1 MAKTRKAPEPLEA
14 LNIQE
19 AFRQKLKQKKDT
31 PAELLELLERKP
43 NSNGNNYTRQKQKI
57 IDYKPTNR
65 KEKQIK
71 TLAVYCLKIW
81 QRRAEGKKIYFN
93 PLLVEIANSPDII
106 TALEQTRPADFKQ
119 LKKAVINSSLRGKN
133 KTTKQEILN
142 NINGRQ
148 RLYRDYTDQKNSR
161 TRTKEKLY
169 TPTDKRKAEQMQEQ
183 LKATAQQR
191 PELVETFERLKV

>member
-1 MAKTRKAPEPLEA
+1 MANKRTAPEPLEA
-14 LNIQE
+14 LNIKE
-19 AFRQKLKQKKDT
+19 AFLEKLKQKKDT
-31 PAELLELLERKP
+31 PAELLELLKKKP

-57 IDYKPTNR
+57 IDYKPNNR

-71 TLAVYCLKIW
+71 TLAVYCLKIR
-81 QRRAEGKKIYFN
+81 QRKAEGKKIYFN

-106 TALEQTRPADFKQ
+106 KALEQTRPADFKQ

-148 RLYRDYTDQKNSR
+148 RLYKDYSNQKNSR
-161 TRTKEKLY
+161 TRIKEKLY
-169 TPTDKRKAEQMQEQ
+169 TPIDKNKAEQMQEQ

>member
-14 LNIQE
+14 LNIKE

-31 PAELLELLERKP
+31 PAVLFELLKKKP

-71 TLAVYCLKIW
+71 ALAVYCLKIR

-106 TALEQTRPADFKQ
+106 KALERTRPADFKQ

-133 KTTKQEILN
+133 KATKQEILN

-169 TPTDKRKAEQMQEQ
+169 TPIDKNKAEQMQEQ

>member
-1 MAKTRKAPEPLEA
+1 MAKPKKAPKPLEA

-19 AFRQKLKQKKDT
+19 AFRQKLKQKKDA
-31 PAELLELLERKP
+31 PAELLELLEKKP
-43 NSNGNNYTRQKQKI
+43 NSNGNNYTKQKQKI

-106 TALEQTRPADFKQ
+106 KALEQTRPADFKQ
-119 LKKAVINSSLRGKN
+119 LKKAVINSSLR
-133 KTTKQEILN
+133 
-142 NINGRQ
+142 
-148 RLYRDYTDQKNSR
+148 
-161 TRTKEKLY
+161 
-169 TPTDKRKAEQMQEQ
+169 
-183 LKATAQQR
+183 
-191 PELVETFERLKV
+191 

>member
-1 MAKTRKAPEPLEA
+1 MANPKKAPESLEA
-14 LNIQE
+14 LNIKE
-19 AFRQKLKQKKDT
+19 VFRQKLKQKKDT

-106 TALEQTRPADFKQ
+106 KALEQTRPADFKK

-161 TRTKEKLY
+161 TRKKEKLY
-169 TPTDKRKAEQMQEQ
+169 TPTDKNKAEQMKEQ

-191 PELVETFERLKV
+191 PELVETFDRLTV